1 MLIRTFLTLAE
12 LSSPEP
18 ESDVESLK
26 NLSGSDAEEELENDE
41 FDLSEDGSADSSEG
55 EQDEEEDVDAPEQ
68 KKRKTDSEAFSKAMT
83 AILGSRI
90 KLHDRKDPILVR
102 SKKTAKEL
110 EASRLEAKAK
120 RAIIAEKKSQ
130 IDKERIKTLYTPGDT
145 ENLHKLLEHEKK
157 LKKTAQRGVI
167 KLFNAIQA
175 SQRAAATTDETVTK
189 SIQQEKGMLILVDMV
204 SLSLLT
210 LVRSSHRNV
219 TGKVFR
225 PDQIRLIIYES
236 NFIYDLFF
244 FPVLANFAI
253 CVVAMSWRML
263 PMYKIYEVFSP
274 ISG

>member
-1 MLIRTFLTLAE
+1 MLIRRFLTLAE

-175 SQRAAATTDETVTK
+175 SQRVAATTDETVTK
-189 SIQQEKGMLILVDMV
+189 SIQQEKGMLILVNMV

-219 TGKVFR
+219 KGKVFR

-244 FPVLANFAI
+244 FPRVGKFCDLCCSHI
-253 CVVAMSWRML
+253 VAYAS
-263 PMYKIYEVFSP
+263 YV
-274 ISG
+274 